1 MLGGV
6 GAGVYP
12 DHRAGAAA
20 VAASAVGDGQRM
32 RPDQERA
39 EAYRA
44 LYEQVW
50 LRLPDQLGPLAEFLG
65 LPEG

>member
-1 MLGGV
+1 VAGGQ
-6 GAGVYP
+6 GV
-12 DHRAGAAA
+12 
-20 VAASAVGDGQRM
+20 Q
-32 RPDQERA
+32 PDQEQA